1 MSQQVFADRVGKSKS
16 WVDKVERGLRTLDR
30 LSVIETVAGVLG
42 VAPEVL
48 TGQTAR
54 RAPAT
59 DVAGAVERMRAAL
72 ACYDLPET
80 GADRRPAPTAQELD
94 LRVGYAWTAYR
105 HAHHPQVLRTLPDLL
120 ADTRHAH
127 QTEPATGPRP
137 AAGLLV
143 RVYRLTAQLLV
154 KLGEPDLAWLA
165 ADRAMATAAG
175 DPQRT
180 AAAAIPLA
188 QALRALK
195 RGRLAMAATIT
206 AVQQLA
212 PPPRREFPPDD
223 LALAGTLLIEA
234 ALAAA
239 TCGDATAVRDL
250 TNHAAHLAAT
260 HGDRP
265 EPDNGD
271 LGFGPTVVNL
281 ARALTAANLGDHQ
294 QAITT
299 HHHATNSATWPQLP
313 AEHRAAHLIDITRTH
328 LDLGDPHAAGRALL
342 TADHIAPDET
352 RTRPATHTALTAI
365 LRAGPAPADL
375 TRLATTIGLTRP

>member
-1 MSQQVFADRVGKSKS
+1 MTASNRPGNGELPIGRRMAQLRVRRGMSQQVFADRVGKSKS

-30 LSVIETVAGVLG
+30 LSVIETVASVLG

-80 GADRRPAPTAQELD
+80 SADRRQTPTSQELD

-105 HAHHPQVLRTLPDLL
+105 HAHHPQVLRMLPDLL

-127 QTEPATGPRP
+127 QAETATGPRP

-143 RVYRLTAQLLV
+143 RVYRLAAQVLV
-154 KLGEPDLAWLA
+154 KLGEADLAWLA

-175 DPQRT
+175 DPRRT

-206 AVQQLA
+206 AAHQLA
-212 PPPRREFPPDD
+212 PPPRHDFPPDD

-250 TNHAAHLAAT
+250 TDHAAHLAAT
-260 HGDRP
+260 HGDRRRARQRRP
-265 EPDNGD
+265 RVRAHRGRPRPRPDRRQPRRQPPG
-271 LGFGPTVVNL
+271 
-281 ARALTAANLGDHQ
+281 
-294 QAITT
+294 
-299 HHHATNSATWPQLP
+299 HHHPPPRHQ
-313 AEHRAAHLIDITRTH
+313 RRRT
-328 LDLGDPHAAGRALL
+328 
-342 TADHIAPDET
+342 
-352 RTRPATHTALTAI
+352 
-365 LRAGPAPADL
+365 GPGSPPN
-375 TRLATTIGLTRP
+375 TEPPT